1 MAVVDAATHDVL
13 LALRRQLKEAG
24 IYEGSGAGAER
35 GVQCVAPRA
44 VAPGARGA
52 AAAAAAAGG
61 VDDSDLLDDS
71 YVAGHGDDGEG
82 EEDEEEEDDDDDDL
96 NERYATDKK

>member
-1 MAVVDAATHDVL
+1 VAVVDAATHDVL

-35 GVQCVAPRA
+35 GVQFVAPRA

-52 AAAAAAAGG
+52 VAAAAGG